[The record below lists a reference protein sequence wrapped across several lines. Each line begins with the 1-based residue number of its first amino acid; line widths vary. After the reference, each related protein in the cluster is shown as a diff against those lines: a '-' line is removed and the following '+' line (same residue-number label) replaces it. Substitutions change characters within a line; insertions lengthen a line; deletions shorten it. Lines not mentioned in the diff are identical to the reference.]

1 LHWTTDY
8 YSLYLNRLTKEKVI
22 QAINKLPSEF
32 SMDEV
37 IDELLLIQKIEAG
50 LEQSKNNVMVPD
62 EELSKELPEWL
73 N

>member
-1 LHWTTDY
+1 
-8 YSLYLNRLTKEKVI
+8 LNRLTKEKVI

>member
-1 LHWTTDY
+1 MHWTTDY

>member
-1 LHWTTDY
+1 M
-8 YSLYLNRLTKEKVI
+8 LTKEKVI

-50 LEQSKNNVMVPD
+50 LEQSKNNIVVPD
-62 EELSKELPEWL
+62 EELSKELPEWPSWGL
-73 N
+73 DVHI